1 MLYEI
6 AIADAYGA
14 GFEFAAP
21 ELIARHNDLSHYI
34 PHQLYG
40 MLGNYTDDTQ
50 MSMALAELL
59 IADADWTALNIADQ
73 FVKCFKRDP
82 RQGYSKGFYAV
93 LQQVENGQ
101 QLLTTLRALS
111 SRNGAAMR
119 AVPLGIIANKQQL
132 LACAKQQAA
141 ITHNTPVGI
150 ASSCA
155 VALAAHYG
163 LYQLGE
169 LSQLPAFLQSE
180 GFADWNY
187 NWQQAVT
194 VEAFDTV
201 SAALSCL
208 LRHDNLADLLQSCV
222 ALSGDTDSV
231 AAIAV
236 GIASCFTS
244 YRKNLPE
251 QLKHNLNEPKY
262 GLAYLAELDK
272 QLLAKVNRLVLNE
285 VS

>member
-21 ELIARHNDLSHYI
+21 EVIAKHNDLTSYI

-50 MSMALAELL
+50 MSLALAELL
-59 IADADWTALNIADQ
+59 ISDSEWTALNIADQ

-82 RQGYSKGFYAV
+82 RKGYSKGFYTL
-93 LQQVENGQ
+93 LQQVKNGQ
-101 QLLTTLRALS
+101 QLLDTIRAIS
-111 SRNGAAMR
+111 TRNGAAMR
-119 AVPLGIIANKQQL
+119 SVPLGIIADRQQL
-132 LACAKQQAA
+132 LAYAKQQAV
-141 ITHNTPVGI
+141 ITHNTAIGI

-163 LYQLGE
+163 LYELGE
-169 LSQLPAFLQSE
+169 ISQLPAFLQSE
-180 GFADWNY
+180 GFGDWNY
-187 NWQQAVT
+187 SWQQAVT
-194 VEAFDTV
+194 VEAYDTV

-208 LRHDNLADLLQSCV
+208 IRNDNLADLLQSCV
-222 ALSGDTDSV
+222 TLSGDTDSV

-236 GIASCFTS
+236 GIASCFTR

-251 QLKHNLNEPKY
+251 NLIQTLNEPEY
-262 GLAYLAELDK
+262 GLAYLTILDK
-272 QLLAKVNRLVLNE
+272 QLLTKVNRIAV
-285 VS
+285 

>member
-1 MLYEI
+1 MLQEI

-21 ELIARHNDLSHYI
+21 EIIATHNNLHDYV

-50 MSMALAELL
+50 MSLALSELL
-59 IADADWTALNIADQ
+59 ISNSDWTAVNIANQ
-73 FVKCFKRDP
+73 FVRCFKRDP
-82 RQGYSKGFYAV
+82 RQGYSKGFYS
-93 LQQVENGQ
+93 LLTQVEDGQ
-101 QLLTTLRALS
+101 QLLDSIRAIS
-111 SRNGAAMR
+111 TRNGAAMR
-119 AVPLGIIANKQQL
+119 SVPLGVLADKQQL
-132 LACAKQQAA
+132 LAYAKQQAI
-141 ITHNTPVGI
+141 ITHNTAIGI
-150 ASSCA
+150 ASSRA
-155 VALAAHYG
+155 VALSAHFG
-163 LYQLGE
+163 LYQLGDV
-169 LSQLPAFLQSE
+169 SQLPAFLQSE
-180 GFADWNY
+180 EVGDWNY
-187 NWQQAVT
+187 DWQHTVT

-244 YRKNLPE
+244 YSKNLPE
-251 QLKHNLNEPKY
+251 HLKQTLNEPQY
-262 GLAYLAELDK
+262 GMAYLAELDK
-272 QLLAKVNRLVLNE
+272 QLLAKVSSLVHT
-285 VS
+285 

>member
-6 AIADAYGA
+6 AIADVYGA
-14 GFEFAAP
+14 GFEFAAT
-21 ELIARHNDLSHYI
+21 EVIAQHNDLSCYV

-50 MSMALAELL
+50 MSLALAELL
-59 IADADWTALNIADQ
+59 VADAEWTALNIADK

-101 QLLTTLRALS
+101 QLLTTLRAHS
-111 SRNGAAMR
+111 TRNGAAMR
-119 AVPLGIIANKQQL
+119 AVPLGIIASKHQL
-132 LACAKQQAA
+132 LTYAKQQAA
-141 ITHNTPVGI
+141 ITHNTPTGI
-150 ASSCA
+150 ASSCT
-155 VALAAHYG
+155 VALAAHFG

-169 LSQLPAFLQSE
+169 ISQLPAFLQSE

-251 QLKHNLNEPKY
+251 HLKQTLNEPQY

-272 QLLAKVNRLVLNE
+272 QLLAKVSSLA
-285 VS
+285 SM

>member
-1 MLYEI
+1 MLQEI

-21 ELIARHNDLSHYI
+21 EIIATHNNLHDYV

-50 MSMALAELL
+50 MSLALSELL
-59 IADADWTALNIADQ
+59 ISNSDWTALNIANQ
-73 FVKCFKRDP
+73 FVRCFKRDP
-82 RQGYSKGFYAV
+82 RQGYSKGFYS
-93 LQQVENGQ
+93 LLTQVEDGK
-101 QLLTTLRALS
+101 QLLDSIRAIS
-111 SRNGAAMR
+111 TRNGAAMR
-119 AVPLGIIANKQQL
+119 SVPLGVLADKQQL
-132 LACAKQQAA
+132 LAYAKQQAI
-141 ITHNTPVGI
+141 ITHNTAIGI
-150 ASSCA
+150 VSSRA
-155 VALAAHYG
+155 VALSAHFG
-163 LYQLGE
+163 LYQLGDV
-169 LSQLPAFLQSE
+169 SQLPAFLQSE
-180 GFADWNY
+180 EVGDWNY
-187 NWQQAVT
+187 DWQHTVT

-244 YRKNLPE
+244 YSKNLPE
-251 QLKHNLNEPKY
+251 HLKQTLNEPQY
-262 GLAYLAELDK
+262 GMAYLAELDK
-272 QLLAKVNRLVLNE
+272 QLLAKVSSLVHT
-285 VS
+285 

>member
-6 AIADAYGA
+6 AIADAYGS
-14 GFEFAAP
+14 GFEFAAT
-21 ELIARHNDLSHYI
+21 EVIAQHNDLSCYV

-50 MSMALAELL
+50 MSLALAELL
-59 IADADWTALNIADQ
+59 VADAEWTALNIADK

-101 QLLTTLRALS
+101 QLLTTLRAHS
-111 SRNGAAMR
+111 TRNGAAMR
-119 AVPLGIIANKQQL
+119 AVPLGIIASKHQL
-132 LACAKQQAA
+132 LTYAKQQAA
-141 ITHNTPVGI
+141 ITHNTPTGI
-150 ASSCA
+150 ASSCT
-155 VALAAHYG
+155 VALAAHFG

-169 LSQLPAFLQSE
+169 ISQLPAFLQSE

-251 QLKHNLNEPKY
+251 HLAQTLNEPQY

-272 QLLAKVNRLVLNE
+272 QLLAKVSSLA
-285 VS
+285 SMQP

>member
-14 GFEFAAP
+14 GFEFVAP
-21 ELIARHNDLSHYI
+21 EVIAQHNDLSRYI

-50 MSMALAELL
+50 MSLALAELL
-59 IADADWTALNIADQ
+59 IADAEWTTLNIADQ

-82 RQGYSKGFYAV
+82 RQGYSKGFYAL

-101 QLLTTLRALS
+101 QLLTTLRAIS
-111 SRNGAAMR
+111 TRNGAAMR
-119 AVPLGIIANKQQL
+119 SVPLGIIANKHQL
-132 LACAKQQAA
+132 LAYAKQQAA
-141 ITHNTPVGI
+141 ITHNTPIGI
-150 ASSCA
+150 ASSCT

-169 LSQLPAFLQSE
+169 ISQLPAFLQSE

-236 GIASCFTS
+236 GIASCFAS
-244 YRKNLPE
+244 YSRNLPE
-251 QLKHNLNEPKY
+251 HLKQTLNEPQY

-272 QLLAKVNRLVLNE
+272 QLLTKIRSVAPI
-285 VS
+285 

>member
-1 MLYEI
+1 MLLEI

-21 ELIARHNDLSHYI
+21 ELITRQNNLSGYV

-50 MSMALAELL
+50 MSLALAELL
-59 IADADWTALNIADQ
+59 VTDAEWTALNIADK
-73 FVKCFKRDP
+73 FVECFKRDP
-82 RQGYSKGFYAV
+82 RQGYSKGFYAL
-93 LQQVENGQ
+93 LQQVEDGQ
-101 QLLTTLRALS
+101 QLLAELRALS
-111 SRNGAAMR
+111 TRNGAAMR
-119 AVPLGIIANKQQL
+119 AVPLGIIANKSQL
-132 LACAKQQAA
+132 LAYAKQQAA

-180 GFADWNY
+180 SFADWDY
-187 NWQQAVT
+187 NWQQAVS

-222 ALSGDTDSV
+222 SLSGDTDSV

-244 YRKNLPE
+244 YSKNLPE
-251 QLKHNLNEPKY
+251 HLKHNLNESKY
-262 GLAYLAELDK
+262 GLAYLAKLDK
-272 QLLAKVNRLVLNE
+272 QLLAKVNSLAATY
-285 VS
+285 S

>member
-21 ELIARHNDLSHYI
+21 EVIAKHNDLSGYI

-40 MLGNYTDDTQ
+40 MPGNYTDDTQ
-50 MSMALAELL
+50 MSLALAELL
-59 IADADWTALNIADQ
+59 IVDSEWTALNIANQ

-82 RQGYSKGFYAV
+82 RQGYSKGFYTL

-101 QLLTTLRALS
+101 QLLTTIRAIS
-111 SRNGAAMR
+111 TRNGAAMR
-119 AVPLGIIANKQQL
+119 SVPLGVIADRQQL
-132 LACAKQQAA
+132 LNYARQQAA
-141 ITHNTPVGI
+141 ITHNTTIGI

-163 LYQLGE
+163 LYKLGE
-169 LSQLPAFLQSE
+169 ISQLPAFLQRE
-180 GFADWNY
+180 GYGDWDF
-187 NWQQAVT
+187 NWQQAVS
-194 VEAFDTV
+194 VEAFDTI

-222 ALSGDTDSV
+222 VLSGDTDSV

-236 GIASCFTS
+236 GIACCFTS

-251 QLKHNLNEPKY
+251 HLKQTLNEPQY

-272 QLLAKVNRLVLNE
+272 QLLAKVNKNG
-285 VS
+285 S